1 MKAMIA
7 GSLYD
12 LCLSFVSIGVRKG
25 KEVFLEKINMCGDP
39 WKDRR
44 ITLS

>member
-12 LCLSFVSIGVRKG
+12 LLYVSLPSIGVRKG
-25 KEVFLEKINMCGDP
+25 KEAFLEENKYL
-39 WKDRR
+39 W
-44 ITLS
+44 

>member
-25 KEVFLEKINMCGDP
+25 KEVFLEENKYVWRSMEG
-39 WKDRR
+39 
-44 ITLS
+44 